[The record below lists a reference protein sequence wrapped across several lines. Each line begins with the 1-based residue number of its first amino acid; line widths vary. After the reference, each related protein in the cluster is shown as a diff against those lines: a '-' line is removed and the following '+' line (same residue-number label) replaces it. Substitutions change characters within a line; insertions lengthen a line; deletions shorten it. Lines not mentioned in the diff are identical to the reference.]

1 MQLTRNLFALIF
13 CLTLF
18 SSCTVDEIE
27 DDTQLHK
34 TKKVLANG
42 EGDTPPDT
50 GNGGG

>member
-27 DDTQLHK
+27 DDTQLNK
-34 TKKVLANG
+34 IEDVQATDDDG
-42 EGDTPPDT
+42 TPPDT
-50 GNGGG
+50 GNGGS